1 MATKQGPDKNI
12 GQNCQFTFAIY
23 IMKYEIG
30 HWRNPPSLSS
40 ISSQDHFLPAH
51 ETSGP
56 RRYPSILM
64 ELFASTREIHANK
77 QGHQGLICGK
87 RKGKGCIRSAVP
99 RFTTNCHGRGV
110 IECFWYEGNINN
122 GELFHSLYVRDRFPI
137 FSAKGII
144 RKESCFC
151 KMETPPRIANVP
163 RSYG

>member
-1 MATKQGPDKNI
+1 MEKERGKVASGMQYQG
-12 GQNCQFTFAIY
+12 
-23 IMKYEIG
+23 
-30 HWRNPPSLSS
+30 
-40 ISSQDHFLPAH
+40 
-51 ETSGP
+51 
-56 RRYPSILM
+56 
-64 ELFASTREIHANK
+64 
-77 QGHQGLICGK
+77 
-87 RKGKGCIRSAVP
+87 
-99 RFTTNCHGRGV
+99 FTTNCHGRGV